1 MVKKSEAPTQSWRFI
16 VSKSKLDD
24 CKVVDGPSADPVDL
38 ADGAILIKVDRI
50 SLTAN
55 NILYAVL
62 GEEFH
67 YWDLFPAPD
76 GFGVIPAWGFGDVVA
91 SRHPGIAVGERLFG
105 YFPMASHAT
114 LEPAD
119 VAQGRFRDG
128 AQHRALAAAPY
139 NEYQRISGDPAFE
152 GRQGDYLILLR
163 PLFLVSWLASI
174 YLSENAFFGAQDVI
188 ITSAS
193 SKTAIALAYLLHKSG
208 ASIEI
213 IGLTSSRNVPFV
225 KQLGYYDRVVSYDN
239 LDELEPARTSVLFD
253 IAGDGGLRAKIH
265 ALYGNNLR
273 HSAQVGLAHWD
284 APAQTEP
291 LSGPAPTRFF
301 GPDHMAP
308 LREKWGVV
316 EFEQRRR
323 AAALDFINSFGSLLS
338 LRERLAPDNI
348 TDTYLEG
355 LNGRAPPE
363 VGYILVMS

>member
-1 MVKKSEAPTQSWRFI
+1 MAMKSKVPTQSWRFI

-174 YLSENAFFGAQDVI
+174 YFSENAFFGAENVI
-188 ITSAS
+188 VTSAS

-208 ASIEI
+208 ASIEV
-213 IGLTSSRNVPFV
+213 IG
-225 KQLGYYDRVVSYDN
+225 
-239 LDELEPARTSVLFD
+239 
-253 IAGDGGLRAKIH
+253 
-265 ALYGNNLR
+265 
-273 HSAQVGLAHWD
+273 
-284 APAQTEP
+284 
-291 LSGPAPTRFF
+291 
-301 GPDHMAP
+301 
-308 LREKWGVV
+308 
-316 EFEQRRR
+316 
-323 AAALDFINSFGSLLS
+323 
-338 LRERLAPDNI
+338 
-348 TDTYLEG
+348 
-355 LNGRAPPE
+355 
-363 VGYILVMS
+363 

>member
-1 MVKKSEAPTQSWRFI
+1 
-16 VSKSKLDD
+16 
-24 CKVVDGPSADPVDL
+24 
-38 ADGAILIKVDRI
+38 
-50 SLTAN
+50 
-55 NILYAVL
+55 
-62 GEEFH
+62 
-67 YWDLFPAPD
+67 
-76 GFGVIPAWGFGDVVA
+76 
-91 SRHPGIAVGERLFG
+91 
-105 YFPMASHAT
+105 MASHAT

-128 AQHRALAAAPY
+128 APHRGLAAAPY

-239 LDELEPARTSVLFD
+239 LDELEPGRTSSVLFD
-253 IAGDGGLRAKIH
+253 IAGDGELRAKIH

-291 LSGPAPTRFF
+291 PSGPAPTRFF

-348 TDTYLEG
+348 TDTYLEV

>member
-1 MVKKSEAPTQSWRFI
+1 
-16 VSKSKLDD
+16 
-24 CKVVDGPSADPVDL
+24 
-38 ADGAILIKVDRI
+38 
-50 SLTAN
+50 
-55 NILYAVL
+55 
-62 GEEFH
+62 
-67 YWDLFPAPD
+67 
-76 GFGVIPAWGFGDVVA
+76 
-91 SRHPGIAVGERLFG
+91 
-105 YFPMASHAT
+105 
-114 LEPAD
+114 
-119 VAQGRFRDG
+119 
-128 AQHRALAAAPY
+128 
-139 NEYQRISGDPAFE
+139 
-152 GRQGDYLILLR
+152 
-163 PLFLVSWLASI
+163 
-174 YLSENAFFGAQDVI
+174 
-188 ITSAS
+188 
-193 SKTAIALAYLLHKSG
+193 
-208 ASIEI
+208 
-213 IGLTSSRNVPFV
+213 
-225 KQLGYYDRVVSYDN
+225 
-239 LDELEPARTSVLFD
+239 LFD

-348 TDTYLEG
+348 TDTYLEV

>member
-1 MVKKSEAPTQSWRFI
+1 
-16 VSKSKLDD
+16 
-24 CKVVDGPSADPVDL
+24 
-38 ADGAILIKVDRI
+38 
-50 SLTAN
+50 
-55 NILYAVL
+55 
-62 GEEFH
+62 
-67 YWDLFPAPD
+67 
-76 GFGVIPAWGFGDVVA
+76 
-91 SRHPGIAVGERLFG
+91 
-105 YFPMASHAT
+105 MASHAT

-128 AQHRALAAAPY
+128 APHRALAAAPY

-174 YLSENAFFGAQDVI
+174 HFTENAFFGAQNVI

-208 ASIEI
+208 ASIEV

-225 KQLGYYDRVVSYDN
+225 KQLDYYDRVVSYDN
-239 LDELEPARTSVLFD
+239 LDELEPGRTSVLFD
-253 IAGDGGLRAKIH
+253 IAGDGELRAKIH

-301 GPDHMAP
+301 GPDHMGP

-316 EFEQRRR
+316 EFEERRR

-338 LRERLAPDNI
+338 VRERLAPDNI
-348 TDTYLEG
+348 TDTYLEV
-355 LNGRAPPE
+355 LNGHAPPE